1 MCKLQQRPTFAFPF
15 NLPAQLMAD
24 KGEVW
29 QRLVDKHG
37 LQVGGCCNQSAACPF
52 SLAMSCCAARRGLF
66 CCLPDASIWP
76 LPLGS
81 PVGRAA
87 SAVPQSAFPLP
98 QHAAAALVGTWVR
111 DMPYEQLATWPFMAF
126 VFDFPG
132 TLLGMLHCSVVQH
145 SSALVE
151 ATGADSAP
159 APMPTLL
166 PPLIPHLNAP
176 MPTPQATGSPPPTSC
191 AAPASTPCAST
202 GDEMFGR
209 LLQKMRDQKVIPCGS
224 GSQLRGL
231 CGAQPGWAAERLQ
244 SGGMT
249 DCGTCRG
256 STQHECELAPAES
269 LYDAAEQTVGH
280 VKRLKARRLLLCRL
294 LRASCPAGSPAGQ
307 LQDAPQAEW
316 APLFDPLAL
325 CASPDWLGS

>member
-1 MCKLQQRPTFAFPF
+1 M
-15 NLPAQLMAD
+15 
-24 KGEVW
+24 
-29 QRLVDKHG
+29 
-37 LQVGGCCNQSAACPF
+37 
-52 SLAMSCCAARRGLF
+52 
-66 CCLPDASIWP
+66 
-76 LPLGS
+76 
-81 PVGRAA
+81 
-87 SAVPQSAFPLP
+87 PQSAFPLP
-98 QHAAAALVGTWVR
+98 QHAAAALVGTWVQ
-111 DMPYEQLATWPFMAF
+111 DTPYEQLATWPFMAF

-132 TLLGMLHCSVVQH
+132 TLLGMLRCSVVQH

-159 APMPTLL
+159 APMPILL

-176 MPTPQATGSPPPTSC
+176 MPTPRRLVLHHQQ
-191 AAPASTPCAST
+191 AAPHTNKLRRT
-202 GDEMFGR
+202 GFHAMCIDSDEMFGR
-209 LLQKMRDQKVIPCGS
+209 LFQKMRDQKVIPCGS

-249 DCGTCRG
+249 DCWTCRG
-256 STQHECELAPAES
+256 STQHGCELAPAES

-280 VKRLKARRLLLCRL
+280 VKRLKARCLLLCRL

-307 LQDAPQAEW
+307 LHDARQAEW

-325 CASPDWLGS
+325 RASPDWLGS